1 MEPFSFASSE
11 ALDLPVSIRIVS
23 LEGDE
28 TPFLDSTLIT
38 HPEIRHVGSNTS
50 PFSDL
55 YATAQVWAGSK
66 PLTVPVQTAY
76 RPFKSER
83 KWNEWLTLPIRYAG
97 LPANA
102 AVAVTV
108 WDVSPAGTGTAGDG
122 GDTRGGRKGENGTAA
137 PRSHAVPFGGT
148 TIPLFD
154 KDNQLHKGRYKC
166 TVHRLAEADGYD
178 NSTTPAFPPEKTH
191 RRRSRKTRS
200 RANGAGTVAGSDDET
215 VHDGMNDEDDSVDV
229 DTVDGSLGGGGGGG
243 GDDNGDGA
251 DGSRMGRDADEAEI
265 ERMDRLFKKHEMGEI
280 PRVEW
285 LDQLV
290 FRGFEKRVMRSAMS
304 SLKVKQAL
312 GGSGST
318 GVGGAAATGTAA
330 APTPGSANR
339 RPGPSRFL
347 LNVEFPRF
355 DFPVVFVDH
364 EYPPPPISALQ
375 NLSASQSNILL
386 KPPPEVHF
394 GPGIDGA
401 AGETA
406 LGGRLVRVYD
416 PEVGAR
422 DNPAESKHRRLVRS
436 QHRHGTLDKDLKPN
450 AKVRDELNG
459 IMAYPPTQVL
469 SSEEKDL
476 VWKFRY
482 HLTREKKAVTKFVK
496 SVNWQD
502 AAEARQAVQVLGRW
516 TNIDVDDALELLGP
530 TFDHRAVRAYAVE
543 RLRKS
548 GDSELLLY
556 LLQLVQALKF
566 EHISTD
572 EGGGVDEGEGEG
584 EGEGAGAGAGQSES
598 EDHRQNEHDA
608 ADAAP
613 TSATS
618 ATTTTTTT
626 TAAASTTSTTTH
638 DSSLARFLITRAAG
652 NLMLG
657 NYFYWYLMVECDDHS
672 PEQSAECRAVYR
684 KVAYD
689 FMAELERRPG
699 GSETRRTLRRQAEW
713 VAVMAKIAGEV
724 KEAHESIAR
733 RVERTRHFLQD
744 PKNELVTID
753 PPLPLPLDPSILI
766 CGVALAGGASTANTT
781 GAAGN
786 APGSGSSGGSG
797 STSSGSTSSDDVAVF
812 KSSLHPIKVAFRDT
826 QGRKYPILFKM
837 GDDLRQDQLVI
848 QIITLMDQLL
858 QKENL
863 DLKLTPYKILAT
875 STRMGLT
882 QFVASVSFQ
891 SLAARY
897 KGAPNAALAYLR
909 QNNPDANAPL
919 GLRRET
925 LDTFVKSCAGYC
937 VVTYILG
944 VGDRH
949 LDNLLLAPDGHF
961 FHADFGFILGRD
973 PKPFAPAMKLSKE
986 MVEAMG
992 GSGSEHYRQFKQY
1005 CFLAYTALRKSSNL
1019 ILNLF
1024 SLMVD
1029 ANIPDILWEPDKT
1042 VLKVQE
1048 RFHLELNEEDAIRH
1062 FERVIDDNLNAI
1074 VPVVIDRLHE
1084 FVQAFRA

>member
-28 TPFLDSTLIT
+28 TPFLDSTLIA
-38 HPEIRHVGSNTS
+38 HPEIRHVGSNTG

-55 YATAQVWAGSK
+55 YAMAQVWAGSK

-102 AVAVTV
+102 TVAVTV
-108 WDVSPAGTGTAGDG
+108 WDVSPAGTGTAD
-122 GDTRGGRKGENGTAA
+122 DTRRDSRNPSNVAI
-137 PRSHAVPFGGT
+137 RRHAVPFGGT

-154 KDNQLHKGRYKC
+154 KDNQLQKGRYKC
-166 TVHRLAEADGYD
+166 TVHRLAEADGYE
-178 NSTTPAFPPEKTH
+178 NSTTPAFPDKTH
-191 RRRSRKTRS
+191 RRRPKKARS
-200 RANGAGTVAGSDDET
+200 RPNGGGGAGSDDET
-215 VHDGMNDEDDSVDV
+215 VHGDVDDDS
-229 DTVDGSLGGGGGGG
+229 GFG
-243 GDDNGDGA
+243 GDEENGNDDDNDNDNDNGDGTR
-251 DGSRMGRDADEAEI
+251 SRDADEAEI

-290 FRGFEKRVMRSAMS
+290 FRGFEKRVMRSATS
-304 SLKVKQAL
+304 SLKVKQAFAS
-312 GGSGST
+312 GGGD
-318 GVGGAAATGTAA
+318 GNAAGAAYAGDA
-330 APTPGSANR
+330 GNANR

-364 EYPPPPISALQ
+364 EYPPPPISSLQ

-401 AGETA
+401 AGESA

-459 IMAYPPTQVL
+459 IMSYPPTQAL

-502 AAEARQAVQVLGRW
+502 AAEAKQATQVLGRW
-516 TNIDVDDALELLGP
+516 TSIDVEDALELLGP

-566 EHISTD
+566 EHISTN
-572 EGGGVDEGEGEG
+572 ESGGG
-584 EGEGAGAGAGQSES
+584 SS
-598 EDHRQNEHDA
+598 EDDDRPRPRNEHEHEHEHDA
-608 ADAAP
+608 ADAAA
-613 TSATS
+613 SS
-618 ATTTTTTT
+618 STTTTMT
-626 TAAASTTSTTTH
+626 TTTH

-672 PEQSAECRAVYR
+672 AEQSAECRAVYR

-689 FMAELERRPG
+689 FMAELEQRPG
-699 GSETRRTLRRQAEW
+699 GAETRKTLRRQAEW

-733 RVERTRHFLQD
+733 RVERTRHFVQD

-753 PPLPLPLDPSILI
+753 PPLPLPLDPSIQI
-766 CGVALAGGASTANTT
+766 CGVATASS
-781 GAAGN
+781 AAGSGGGG
-786 APGSGSSGGSG
+786 GSGSSSSGGS
-797 STSSGSTSSDDVAVF
+797 SGGGDDVAVF

-992 GSGSEHYRQFKQY
+992 GSNSEHYRQFKQY

>member
-1 MEPFSFASSE
+1 MRSPPLVLAPTLSMEPFSFASSE

-28 TPFLDSTLIT
+28 TPFLDSTLVT

-50 PFSDL
+50 PHSDL

-76 RPFKSER
+76 RPFKAER
-83 KWNEWLTLPIRYAG
+83 KWNEWVTLPIRYSG

-102 AVAVTV
+102 TVAITV
-108 WDVSPAGTGTAGDG
+108 WDVSPAGASPSAGAKNKG
-122 GDTRGGRKGENGTAA
+122 GASRG
-137 PRSHAVPFGGT
+137 HAVPFGGT
-148 TIPLFD
+148 TVPLFD

-166 TVHRLAEADGYD
+166 FVHRLAEADGYD
-178 NSTTPAFPPEKTH
+178 NSTTPAFPEKEPAH
-191 RRRSRKTRS
+191 NRRSKKAKNRRNAT
-200 RANGAGTVAGSDDET
+200 GGSDDEQDDDDDDT
-215 VHDGMNDEDDSVDV
+215 NKIDGD
-229 DTVDGSLGGGGGGG
+229 
-243 GDDNGDGA
+243 GDDTSGVPA
-251 DGSRMGRDADEAEI
+251 SRDNDEAEI

-290 FRGFEKRVMRSAMS
+290 FRGFEKRVMQSAAS
-304 SLKVKQAL
+304 SLKVKQAYAA
-312 GGSGST
+312 GGET
-318 GVGGAAATGTAA
+318 PKTGTD
-330 APTPGSANR
+330 TESRDANR

-347 LNVEFPRF
+347 LNIEFPRF

-364 EYPPPPISALQ
+364 EYPPPPISSLQ
-375 NLSASQSNILL
+375 NLSASQSGIVL

-401 AGETA
+401 AGDSA

-450 AKVRDELNG
+450 AKVRDELNV
-459 IMAYPPTQVL
+459 ITSYPPTQAL

-502 AAEARQAVQVLGRW
+502 TAEAKQAVQVLGRW

-530 TFDHRAVRAYAVE
+530 TFDHRSVRAYAVE

-566 EHISTD
+566 EHISTS
-572 EGGGVDEGEGEG
+572 EAEAAAAEAA
-584 EGEGAGAGAGQSES
+584 AGTETTNAEAEI
-598 EDHRQNEHDA
+598 A
-608 ADAAP
+608 A
-613 TSATS
+613 AT
-618 ATTTTTTT
+618 ATTI
-626 TAAASTTSTTTH
+626 H
-638 DSSLARFLITRAAG
+638 DSSLARFLIARAAG

-672 PEQSAECRAVYR
+672 VEQSAEYRAVYR

-689 FMAELERRPG
+689 FMAELEQRPG
-699 GSETRRTLRRQAEW
+699 GPETRKTLRRQAEW
-713 VAVMAKIAGEV
+713 VAVMAKIAGEI

-733 RVERTRHFLQD
+733 RSERVRHFLQD

-753 PPLPLPLDPSILI
+753 PPLPLPLDPSVEIV
-766 CGVALAGGASTANTT
+766 GVVAAN
-781 GAAGN
+781 A
-786 APGSGSSGGSG
+786 
-797 STSSGSTSSDDVAVF
+797 DDVAVF

-826 QGRKYPILFKM
+826 RGRKYPILFKM

-875 STRMGLT
+875 SNRMGLT

-909 QNNPDANAPL
+909 QNNPDAHAPL